1 MAKKKQEVKKEQKGY
16 SFHVKNGDNTI
27 TYTFNV
33 KKFSFDRLT
42 EVNVEDLFDDKG
54 QPKKESAAILQK
66 LVKINSGILN
76 KEG

>member
-16 SFHVKNGDNTI
+16 SFQVKNGDKTI

-33 KKFSFDRLT
+33 KTFALDRLT